1 MYFTGL
7 TNQYFP
13 AYLGTILKQP
23 LFEFSG
29 NQHTCIYLGF
39 LREAMNR
46 NCQSSLSHNFC
57 EESEKKYDRCRLS
70 KQIIK
75 LRI

>member
-13 AYLGTILKQP
+13 AYSGTILKQP

-46 NCQSSLSHNFC
+46 NCQSSLKA
-57 EESEKKYDRCRLS
+57 KKSTIDVDYRNKS
-70 KQIIK
+70 
-75 LRI
+75 